1 MSNMLSVSN
10 RTEPSKITIAI
21 KSILWFYLA
30 AKILILIHGDAI
42 TNLQNTPK
50 KVLVRHFYL

>member
-1 MSNMLSVSN
+1 MSNMLSVSD
-10 RTEPSKITIAI
+10 RTEPLKITIAI

-42 TNLQNTPK
+42 TNLQNTPR
-50 KVLVRHFYL
+50 KVLVRHF